1 MRKALEDRNVTFK
14 HYHCANSAA
23 ILDLPETYMDIVRSG
38 ISTYGLYPSDEVD
51 QQHVH
56 LKPAMELISHVS
68 HVKWVEAGV
77 PVSYGGTF
85 VTERPTRIVTVPI
98 GYGDGYPRSLSNKGF
113 VLIHGK
119 KAPILGRICMDQ
131 FNLGVQKLKMWHM
144 ETAWYLSV
152 RTEIITFR

>member
-1 MRKALEDRNVTFK
+1 MYKRQ

-68 HVKWVEAGV
+68 HVKWVEA
-77 PVSYGGTF
+77 VSYT
-85 VTERPTRIVTVPI
+85 
-98 GYGDGYPRSLSNKGF
+98 
-113 VLIHGK
+113 H
-119 KAPILGRICMDQ
+119 
-131 FNLGVQKLKMWHM
+131 LKVALWLPLMW
-144 ETAWYLSV
+144 AV
-152 RTEIITFR
+152 